1 MTPHFLLGATVNI
14 KKLSVFEA
22 TPRLI
27 VRFIFY
33 LLISP
38 LVYKETGI
46 CTTILL
52 GVLYLEV
59 AVKTDWM
66 QAVHELQLEMA
77 DIIKEL
83 VEFQNRFFNKLNK
96 KGGTDESTNT

>member
-1 MTPHFLLGATVNI
+1 MV
-14 KKLSVFEA
+14 KKDKEKKFSVFEL
-22 TPRLI
+22 TPKLI

-46 CTTILL
+46 WTTILL
-52 GVLYLEV
+52 GVIYLEV

-66 QAVHELQLEMA
+66 QSLHELQMTTVDA
-77 DIIKEL
+77 IKDII
-83 VEFQNRFFNKLNK
+83 EFQNRFFIKTRG
-96 KGGTDESTNT
+96 KGK